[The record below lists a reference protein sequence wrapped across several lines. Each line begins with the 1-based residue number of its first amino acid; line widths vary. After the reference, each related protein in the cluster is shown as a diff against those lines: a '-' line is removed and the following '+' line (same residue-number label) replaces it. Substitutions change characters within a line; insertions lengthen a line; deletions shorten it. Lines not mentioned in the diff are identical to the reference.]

1 MAVAEGKRRP
11 AGETTVLIVDDD
23 EDILGLLEI
32 LVHRDGFKI
41 VTASDGVEAIKLLG
55 QGPDALLL
63 DLIMP
68 GAADGFAVLEAVE
81 GLPFPPP
88 VIVVTGTPNAAD
100 LARAAKSLVVRM
112 VLNKPIR
119 QEELLKE
126 LHRVMGTVPSAPLPA
141 APKD

>member
-1 MAVAEGKRRP
+1 MAGGKRP

-41 VTASDGVEAIKLLG
+41 LTASGGVEAINMLS

-68 GAADGFAVLEAVE
+68 GAGDGFSVLEAVE
-81 GLPFPPP
+81 SLPFPPP
-88 VIVVTGTPNAAD
+88 VIVITGSPNSND
-100 LARAAKSLVVRM
+100 LARAAKSLVVRK
-112 VLNKPIR
+112 VFNKPIR
-119 QEELLKE
+119 QQELLTE
-126 LHRVMGTVPSAPLPA
+126 LHRVMGTAPSPIKPNT
-141 APKD
+141 PKD